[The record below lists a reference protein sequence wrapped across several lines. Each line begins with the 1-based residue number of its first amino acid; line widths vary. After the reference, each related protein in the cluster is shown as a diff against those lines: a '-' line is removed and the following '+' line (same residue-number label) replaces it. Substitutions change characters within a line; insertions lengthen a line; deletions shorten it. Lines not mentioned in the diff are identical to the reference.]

1 MCRSGESNR
10 FLFSELYYGNYSP
23 TANCTREAHRAK
35 RMSPKRPT
43 SLYGCGQS
51 CALKSY
57 RSLNSINKINHSET
71 CRLEEV
77 KLAIKSQFGAEF
89 RRFSIVV
96 GAGIPPPSFEEFTA
110 LIHDLHKLTKEQR
123 STTHITYL
131 SQDGSTLP
139 ISNNE
144 NLRKAL
150 ETRERVLRLVVQ
162 HKGESL
168 EEQYG
173 YGVAPEALV
182 RKKRKV
188 SISAPQDFRRVSSIL
203 DVDILPRELRRV
215 RLCKFYN
222 NKPLGFYIRDG
233 AFMEKHFVVS
243 PLNCRLWSFTNKQQK
258 VKSLQCLEVK
268 LAIKSQFGAE
278 FRRFSIVVGAG
289 IPPPS
294 FEEFT
299 ALIHDLH
306 KLTKEQRSTTHIT
319 YLSQDGSTLPIS
331 NNENLRKALETR
343 ERVLRLVVQHKG
355 ESLEEQYGYGVA
367 PEALVRKK
375 RKVSISAPQD
385 FRRVSSI
392 LDVDILPRELRR
404 VRLCK
409 FYNNKPLGFYIR
421 DGYSERL
428 TPWGFT
434 MAPGIFI
441 SRLLPNGLAAST
453 NLLNVNDEIVEVN
466 GIEVSEKTLD
476 QVTDIMI
483 ANSANLIL
491 TVRPA
496 IPSPYHNLPYLLPP
510 PCALSPVPPAY
521 YSPYGCRPHHDY
533 RDYGIPPGIPPSYCS
548 PQMTQSLWVPS
559 NLTCYGMENQP
570 DVRRTPIS
578 QPFHGSSFSRDSTW
592 RISDKLAKMSLR
604 SRDSPKHSDRKKRP
618 LTVHCSA
625 QNVIPTPPYPF
636 YGY

>member
-1 MCRSGESNR
+1 
-10 FLFSELYYGNYSP
+10 
-23 TANCTREAHRAK
+23 
-35 RMSPKRPT
+35 MSPKRPT
-43 SLYGCGQS
+43 SLYGSGQS

-57 RSLNSINKINHSET
+57 RSLNSLNKINRSEM
-71 CRLEEV
+71 CRLED
-77 KLAIKSQFGAEF
+77 F
-89 RRFSIVV
+89 
-96 GAGIPPPSFEEFTA
+96 
-110 LIHDLHKLTKEQR
+110 HKLTKEQGHHSSRTYHKTRAHCEIHNEESSGNAGRTGGGFR
-123 STTHITYL
+123 SWF
-131 SQDGSTLP
+131 ST
-139 ISNNE
+139 E
-144 NLRKAL
+144 
-150 ETRERVLRLVVQ
+150 
-162 HKGESL
+162 GESL
-168 EEQYG
+168 EDST
-173 YGVAPEALV
+173 VTVFAPRPFAGGEAEGFHFCP
-182 RKKRKV
+182 
-188 SISAPQDFRRVSSIL
+188 PQGL
-203 DVDILPRELRRV
+203 
-215 RLCKFYN
+215 
-222 NKPLGFYIRDG
+222 
-233 AFMEKHFVVS
+233 
-243 PLNCRLWSFTNKQQK
+243 
-258 VKSLQCLEVK
+258 
-268 LAIKSQFGAE
+268 
-278 FRRFSIVVGAG
+278 
-289 IPPPS
+289 
-294 FEEFT
+294 
-299 ALIHDLH
+299 
-306 KLTKEQRSTTHIT
+306 
-319 YLSQDGSTLPIS
+319 
-331 NNENLRKALETR
+331 
-343 ERVLRLVVQHKG
+343 
-355 ESLEEQYGYGVA
+355 
-367 PEALVRKK
+367 
-375 RKVSISAPQD
+375 
-385 FRRVSSI
+385 RRVSSI

-453 NLLNVNDEIVEVN
+453 NLLSVNDEIVEVN

-496 IPSPYHNLPYLLPP
+496 APSPYHNLPYLLPP

-521 YSPYGCRPHHDY
+521 YSPYGRRPHHDY

-570 DVRRTPIS
+570 DVRTPIS

-618 LTVHCSA
+618 LTVHCSV